1 MLFSIAM
8 AVPLI
13 IIALICWVIAGRID
27 IKRKIKGWSGER
39 TTVVEAETSRRQI
52 TALRIASV
60 VCVVVAVLGALAL
73 NLLLAY
79 KAYGA
84 H

>member
-13 IIALICWVIAGRID
+13 IIAVICWIIAGRID

-39 TTVVEAETSRRQI
+39 TTIVEAETSRKQI

-60 VCVVVAVLGALAL
+60 VCVAVAVLGALAL
-73 NLLLAY
+73 NLLMAY